1 MLPQE
6 QDYLELLT
14 GAEEKERQEVESVE
28 DGEMRAELR
37 RQEKQALVDRILK
50 AKQQKLQQQGSG
62 GGGGGAGAFMAPN
75 KGQPSPYLQRKVSEA
90 NEGVGD
96 REMCRRSEDSRSWF
110 AHPQR

>member
-14 GAEEKERQEVESVE
+14 GAEEKEQQEVESGE

-50 AKQQKLQQQGSG
+50 AKQQAKQQKLQQQLQGSG
-62 GGGGGAGAFMAPN
+62 GGGGDAGAFMAPN
-75 KGQPSPYLQRKVSEA
+75 KGQPSPYLQRKVSA
-90 NEGVGD
+90 
-96 REMCRRSEDSRSWF
+96 
-110 AHPQR
+110 A